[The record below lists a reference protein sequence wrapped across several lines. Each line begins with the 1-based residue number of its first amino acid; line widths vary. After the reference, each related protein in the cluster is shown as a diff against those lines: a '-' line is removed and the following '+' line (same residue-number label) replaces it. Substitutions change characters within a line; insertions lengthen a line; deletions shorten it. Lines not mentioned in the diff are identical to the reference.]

1 MRGKILE
8 VATFKTTYF
17 FLLTGLLL
25 LCSNSYAENIKKT
38 SSSFCQLQRI
48 ANDSTNKKTRI
59 KITSPNSST
68 VWDITQPAK
77 LEWSTINIGPEKSI
91 RFFLALNDMVVQE
104 LGTFK
109 NSFSVS
115 DIVLAKNISTGDA
128 YQVVG
133 IELFPDNKYQIAKFA
148 TPYFSIKNPI
158 SDARKKAYEEKNR
171 QKPTPDPK
179 ITEAKPVNQFD
190 GRNITYVKEVA
201 FDKEE
206 ITIDIWDHGRQ
217 DNDIVSI
224 YLNGKTVIAKHLLTY
239 QKKRVSCK
247 LEKGKANDLFLYAH
261 NLGNSP
267 PNTVSIEITDG
278 STSEKIILNS
288 DLKSCEAVQISV
300 KP

>member
-1 MRGKILE
+1 MSF
-8 VATFKTTYF
+8 FKAKYI
-17 FLLTGLLL
+17 FLFIGLLCL
-25 LCSNSYAENIKKT
+25 WTSSYAKGMAEVN
-38 SSSFCQLQRI
+38 SMPFSQLQEI
-48 ANDSTNKKTRI
+48 PNDSTNKKT
-59 KITSPNSST
+59 KIDISYPNSST

-77 LEWSTINIGPEKSI
+77 LEWSTINIGSEKSI

-115 DIVLAKNISTGDA
+115 DIILAKNISTGDA

-171 QKPTPDPK
+171 QKPTPSSTK
-179 ITEAKPVNQFD
+179 VVEPVNQFD

-201 FDKEE
+201 FDKED

-217 DNDIVSI
+217 DDDIVSI

-239 QKKRVSCK
+239 QRKRVTCK
-247 LEKGKANDLFLYAH
+247 LEKGKPNDLFLYAH
-261 NLGNSP
+261 NLGKSP

>member
-1 MRGKILE
+1 MAE
-8 VATFKTTYF
+8 V
-17 FLLTGLLL
+17 
-25 LCSNSYAENIKKT
+25 NSMPF
-38 SSSFCQLQRI
+38 SQLQEI
-48 ANDSTNKKTRI
+48 PNDSTNKKT
-59 KITSPNSST
+59 KIDISYPNSST

-77 LEWSTINIGPEKSI
+77 LEWSTINIGSEKSI

-115 DIVLAKNISTGDA
+115 DIILAKNISTGDA

-171 QKPTPDPK
+171 QKPTPSTK
-179 ITEAKPVNQFD
+179 VVEPVNQFD

-201 FDKEE
+201 FNKED

-217 DNDIVSI
+217 DDDIVSI

-239 QKKRVSCK
+239 QRKRVTCK
-247 LEKGKANDLFLYAH
+247 LEKGKPNVLFLYAH
-261 NLGNSP
+261 NLGKSP

>member
-1 MRGKILE
+1 MAGVRSMPFVQLQEIPNDS
-8 VATFKTTYF
+8 VD
-17 FLLTGLLL
+17 
-25 LCSNSYAENIKKT
+25 KKT
-38 SSSFCQLQRI
+38 
-48 ANDSTNKKTRI
+48 KI

-109 NSFSVS
+109 NSFSVL

-171 QKPTPDPK
+171 QKPTPSSTK
-179 ITEAKPVNQFD
+179 VVEPVNQFD

-201 FDKEE
+201 FDKED